1 MTSQRKTEANRR
13 NALRSTGP
21 RTDAGKARSR
31 RNAFKHGLE
40 VPLNR
45 DDSFTERIETLTTE
59 LTPLFANPHES
70 VRLAAERQL
79 EVTRVQETRVN
90 IINGKLRQQARTA
103 DGAVSD
109 EARVAP
115 AVAAALPDLV
125 PLDRYER
132 RASSRLE
139 KVMHSFEE

>member
-1 MTSQRKTEANRR
+1 MTWQRKIEANRR

-40 VPLNR
+40 IPLNR
-45 DDSFTERIETLTTE
+45 DDSFTERIERLTTE
-59 LTPLFANPHES
+59 LTVLFAKPHES
-70 VRLAAERQL
+70 ARLAAERQL
-79 EVTRVQETRVN
+79 EVARVQETRVN
-90 IINGKLRQQARTA
+90 IINGKLGQQAGTA

-109 EARVAP
+109 EARVAA
-115 AVAAALPDLV
+115 AVAAALPGLV

-132 RASSRLE
+132 RALSQLK
-139 KVMHSFEE
+139 KVLRSFEE

>member
-1 MTSQRKTEANRR
+1 VTSQQKIEANRR

-31 RNAFKHGLE
+31 RNALKHGLE

-45 DDSFTERIETLTTE
+45 DDSFTERIEMLTTE
-59 LTPLFANPHES
+59 LISSFAKPREI
-70 VRLAAERQL
+70 VRMTAEAQL
-79 EVTRVQETRVN
+79 ELMRVQETRVD
-90 IINGKLRQQARTA
+90 IINGKLRQQADTA
-103 DGAVSD
+103 DGAVRD
-109 EARVAP
+109 EARVAA

-132 RASSRLE
+132 RALSRLK
-139 KVMHSFEE
+139 KVLRSFEE

>member
-1 MTSQRKTEANRR
+1 MTSQAKIEANRR

-21 RTDAGKARSR
+21 RTNAGKARSR
-31 RNAFKHGLE
+31 RNALKHGLE

-45 DDSFTERIETLTTE
+45 DDSFTGQIDAMTTE
-59 LTPLFANPHES
+59 LTPLLGKPSEI

-79 EVTRVQETRVN
+79 EVTRVQQTKVA
-90 IINGKLRQQARTA
+90 IISRSQDVGAA
-103 DGAVSD
+103 DDAVSD
-109 EARVAP
+109 EARVAA

-132 RASSRLE
+132 RALSRL
-139 KVMHSFEE
+139 KKFMRRIEEE